1 MKPSVLYRAAA
12 VLLLLFAVGHT
23 LGFTQSDPK
32 WGVDG
37 VLAAMRSQRFDIG
50 GFERSWWDFYLAA
63 GLTAALFYVFAAILA
78 WQLGSLQAEA
88 LAQLRATA
96 WAFALAFAGVTAV
109 SWIYLFLIPIA
120 FSTLITLCLIAAA
133 WLSSR

>member
-63 GLTAALFYVFAAILA
+63 GLTAALFYVFAACRRKPLHNCVRPP
-78 WQLGSLQAEA
+78 GPSPSPS
-88 LAQLRATA
+88 RA
-96 WAFALAFAGVTAV
+96 
-109 SWIYLFLIPIA
+109 
-120 FSTLITLCLIAAA
+120 
-133 WLSSR
+133 SRP